1 MRKSFW
7 SRYNCW
13 RTFCRGT
20 HFSPTIKPL
29 LCIFIHIYYVPIKS
43 IINNI
48 LNNRYPFLANDKAAT
63 SLTQCLAE
71 LAHEA
76 ALHSDAHAEEEQ
88 KRAKKANILEEQ
100 VRVKEAK
107 ITELS
112 ERINEIESISLARD
126 DESLLSNK
134 ITAALEEQ
142 VRAQDTQISKQTKLT
157 LTKLN

>member
-1 MRKSFW
+1 
-7 SRYNCW
+7 
-13 RTFCRGT
+13 
-20 HFSPTIKPL
+20 
-29 LCIFIHIYYVPIKS
+29 
-43 IINNI
+43 
-48 LNNRYPFLANDKAAT
+48 
-63 SLTQCLAE
+63 
-71 LAHEA
+71 
-76 ALHSDAHAEEEQ
+76 
-88 KRAKKANILEEQ
+88 LEEQ